1 MLAIAEQKQAE
12 VKVQPYNITNVDYRA
27 KYAVPEGR
35 IVYQII
41 NNGGVVNVGNCG
53 PETASI

>member
-1 MLAIAEQKQAE
+1 MLAIAEQKQSEEMA
-12 VKVQPYNITNVDYRA
+12 YHITNVDYRA

-53 PETASI
+53 PESASN